1 MLKISI
7 LKVESP
13 SCLWGRVV
21 CSNEET
27 MEHYINL
34 QAQMNLF
41 YHDLT
46 QDLQRLKPKSLEE
59 GQVYVVF
66 WAVKRSWC
74 RAVVESIITDP
85 SCCRVVCFLV
95 DHGEMIV
102 VSSDKIRVSVQKFLQ
117 LPFWVRKFHL
127 ARIKPTTLRVSL
139 FVEKAELEP
148 SSQWDCSATLYL
160 HNLLQASTQTEAVI
174 HDLESESTAIELYLT
189 ISNIK

>member
-59 GQVYVVF
+59 GQFTELLRGLGKQSSSAAMACSSVV
-66 WAVKRSWC
+66 
-74 RAVVESIITDP
+74 
-85 SCCRVVCFLV
+85 
-95 DHGEMIV
+95 IV
-102 VSSDKIRVSVQKFLQ
+102 DKI
-117 LPFWVRKFHL
+117 
-127 ARIKPTTLRVSL
+127 
-139 FVEKAELEP
+139 
-148 SSQWDCSATLYL
+148 
-160 HNLLQASTQTEAVI
+160 ASTWSSS
-174 HDLESESTAIELYLT
+174 L
-189 ISNIK
+189 